1 MRRVTRSYDDY
12 ALFPG
17 PVIAFNQTNLTANEG
32 EISVANL
39 KANSLKVTTG
49 SGNVGIAT
57 SKAHLTTVSTASGEV
72 ALSGSAMPRD
82 YGRGGIVRHFLPSP
96 LVRSPALT
104 GAAPA
109 LCSSV
114 NRVSMSC
121 SMWVRS
127 CAVTSLVSPSRER
140 WEAEVVS

>member
-1 MRRVTRSYDDY
+1 MGFAVSRVTRSYDDY

-39 KANSLKVTTG
+39 KANSLQVTTG

-82 YGRGGIVRHFLPSP
+82 YGRGGIVRPSCRRP
-96 LVRSPALT
+96 L
-104 GAAPA
+104 
-109 LCSSV
+109 
-114 NRVSMSC
+114 
-121 SMWVRS
+121 
-127 CAVTSLVSPSRER
+127 CARPR
-140 WEAEVVS
+140 